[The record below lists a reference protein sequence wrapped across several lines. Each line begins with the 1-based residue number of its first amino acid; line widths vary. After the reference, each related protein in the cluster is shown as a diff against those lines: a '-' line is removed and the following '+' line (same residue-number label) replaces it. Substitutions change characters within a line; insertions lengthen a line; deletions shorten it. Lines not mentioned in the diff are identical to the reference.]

1 MTKAISATAFSLATA
16 VCVSLASLSAAAP
29 AYAITG
35 IVAHRAVYDL
45 ELKSA
50 RKRSGV
56 KDLTGRMV
64 VEVTGSVCEG
74 WSVNFRIVNDL
85 QLPRGKKRLID
96 SRSTSWEAGNGRT
109 MSYFEREFIDN
120 RPFQT
125 TRLKASLDK
134 GKVVQKQPKKVSF
147 NIPAGA
153 MFPIAHQLRLINKAR
168 AGVFRDKSIVYDGSD
183 HLNIHQAIS
192 FIGKERKK
200 TAAHFLLKGK
210 GGKEL
215 LAHVSAWPVSVSYF
229 DLRGKDRQDTPSQQV
244 SFLMYENGVAG
255 DLVIDYGEFAMKGKL
270 TYLEKL
276 PASKCQK

>member
-1 MTKAISATAFSLATA
+1 MMAGVFCSFGFAVASPTPAHAISG
-16 VCVSLASLSAAAP
+16 VAP
-29 AYAITG
+29 
-35 IVAHRAVYDL
+35 HRAVYDL

-64 VEVTGSVCEG
+64 VEITGSVCEG

-109 MSYFEREFIDN
+109 LSYFEREFIDN
-120 RPFQT
+120 RPTQT
-125 TRLKASLDK
+125 TRLKASLKDH
-134 GKVVQKQPKKVSF
+134 KVVQKQPKKVSF
-147 NIPAGA
+147 SIPDGA
-153 MFPIAHQLRLINKAR
+153 IFPISHQLRLIKKAK
-168 AGVFRDKSIVYDGSD
+168 AGEFRDKSIVYDGAD

-192 FIGKERKK
+192 FIGKARQRGK
-200 TAAHFLLKGK
+200 APALLKGK
-210 GGKEL
+210 GAQEL
-215 LAHVSAWPVSVSYF
+215 LANKKAWPISVSYF
-229 DLRGKDRQDTPSQQV
+229 DIKGKDQQDTPSQQV
-244 SFLMYENGVAG
+244 SFIMYENGVAG

-276 PASKCQK
+276 PTSKCEK